1 MSDQQIQTPENIN
14 QMKLNSYAAAQRRTK
29 TANLIFDIII
39 YLTLIFVVIVTV
51 YPFWNTIAISLNEGL
66 DSLKG
71 GIKLWPRKFTWT
83 NYKNLFKDDRIFNA
97 GITSVSRTIIQTV
110 LCVFCTS
117 ILAYALSRKEF
128 VLKKSLTSILV
139 VSMYINAGLIPG
151 YMLIKNL
158 GLLGKY
164 SVYIIPCLIDVVNF
178 ILVRTYI
185 NGLPDSFVESARIDG
200 ANEFK
205 IFFKIIFPLIVPSI
219 AMISLF
225 TAVNAWNSWFDTYLY
240 ASNKPKLHS
249 LQYVL
254 MSILQASQNQSASA
268 SDANSMAV
276 AAASGGAVGNTVTP
290 ISIRSAITIVA
301 TLPIL
306 IVYPFVQRYFVVGMT
321 IRGVKE

>member
-1 MSDQQIQTPENIN
+1 MMNKTLKNDYS
-14 QMKLNSYAAAQRRTK
+14 AAKRRTDVG
-29 TANLIFDIII
+29 NFIFDAIIFI
-39 YLTLIFVVIVTV
+39 VLAFVVVATV

-71 GIKLWPRKFTWT
+71 GIKLWPRKFTMQ
-83 NYKNLFKDDRIFNA
+83 NYKNLFTTDRIFHA
-97 GITSVSRTIIQTV
+97 GIISVSRTIIQTV

-117 ILAYALSRKEF
+117 ILAYSLSRKEF
-128 VLKKSLTSILV
+128 VLRKPLTTILV
-139 VSMYINAGLIPG
+139 ISMYVNAGLIPG

-158 GLLGKY
+158 HLLGKY
-164 SVYIIPCLIDVVNF
+164 AVYIVPGLVDIFNF

-200 ANEFK
+200 ANEFR
-205 IFFKIIFPLIVPSI
+205 IFMQIIMPLIVPSI
-219 AMISLF
+219 AMICLF

-240 ASNKPKLHS
+240 ASNKPRLHS

-268 SDANSMAV
+268 AVANSMAV
-276 AAASGGAVGNTVTP
+276 AASSGASTSISTP
-290 ISIRSAITIVA
+290 ISTRSAITVVA

-306 IVYPFVQRYFVVGMT
+306 IVYPFVQKYFVVGMT
-321 IRGVKE
+321 IGGVKE